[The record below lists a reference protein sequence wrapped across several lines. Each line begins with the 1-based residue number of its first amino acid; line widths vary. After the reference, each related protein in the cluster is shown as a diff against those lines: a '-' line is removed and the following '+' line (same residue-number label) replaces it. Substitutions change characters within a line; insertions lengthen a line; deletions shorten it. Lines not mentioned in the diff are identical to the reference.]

1 MESNPVK
8 MSSEKKGMSSE
19 FDFLFSEDIF
29 MEQGLVPKEKTRLRY
44 SRKYVCTEIDIHS
57 V

>member
-29 MEQGLVPKEKTRLRY
+29 MEQGFFPKGKIRLR
-44 SRKYVCTEIDIHS
+44 
-57 V
+57 

>member
-29 MEQGLVPKEKTRLRY
+29 MEQGFVPKWENKTTI
-44 SRKYVCTEIDIHS
+44 SE
-57 V
+57 